1 MQLLA
6 GFWPLYRSWRI
17 ASLAAEIR
25 QAGLCWLGS
34 ASIVSLA
41 SYVVDPFP
49 DGARPL
55 LPLWVFLWGSGL
67 LATRILV
74 RLTLRSLRIRGRN
87 YRVAAIA
94 GANELGGRLARQFRG
109 TAWMGVK
116 VIGFF
121 DDRMVAPTRVA
132 EGVSTD
138 GTFDKLISR
147 VRAGEIDSV
156 YITLP
161 LRAELRV
168 RHIVERLRDSTAT
181 VLYVPDFSAFG
192 LLGARWEVVD
202 GVTIVSLIDT
212 PHQGASAMLK
222 RLFDIAVASASLA
235 VVALPMLLIAC
246 AIKLTSAGPVVFRQK
261 RYGLDGDRSRYG
273 SSGRWSRSKT
283 ARPDSSRRV
292 ATMPGSR
299 GWGRCF
305 AAHRWTSCRSSS
317 TYCRAGCRSVGPRP
331 HPVALNETHRKLIE
345 GYMLRHKVK
354 PGITGWARDQR
365 LSRRNRY
372 TGEDARTNR
381 ARPRVHRPL
390 SLMLD
395 IRIIL
400 LTLRRAWADSNAY

>member
-1 MQLLA
+1 
-6 GFWPLYRSWRI
+6 
-17 ASLAAEIR
+17 
-25 QAGLCWLGS
+25 
-34 ASIVSLA
+34 
-41 SYVVDPFP
+41 
-49 DGARPL
+49 
-55 LPLWVFLWGSGL
+55 
-67 LATRILV
+67 
-74 RLTLRSLRIRGRN
+74 
-87 YRVAAIA
+87 
-94 GANELGGRLARQFRG
+94 
-109 TAWMGVK
+109 MGVK

-138 GTFDKLISR
+138 GTFDELISR

-202 GVTIVSLIDT
+202 GVTLVSLIDT

-261 RYGLDGDRSRYG
+261 RYGLDGRPFEIWKFRTMVTVEDGEARFQQARRNDARVTRVG
-273 SSGRWSRSKT
+273 SLLRRTSLDELPQLINVLQGRMSI
-283 ARPDSSRRV
+283 
-292 ATMPGSR
+292 
-299 GWGRCF
+299 
-305 AAHRWTSCRSSS
+305 
-317 TYCRAGCRSVGPRP
+317 VGPRP

-354 PGITGWARDQR
+354 PGITGWAQINGFRGETDTPEKMRGRIERDLEYIDR
-365 LSRRNRY
+365 W
-372 TGEDARTNR
+372 
-381 ARPRVHRPL
+381 